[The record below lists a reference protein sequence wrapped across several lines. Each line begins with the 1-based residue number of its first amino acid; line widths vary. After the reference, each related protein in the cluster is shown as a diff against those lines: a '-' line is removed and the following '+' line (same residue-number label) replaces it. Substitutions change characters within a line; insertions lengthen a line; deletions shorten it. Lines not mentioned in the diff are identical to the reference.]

1 MSDVAFDRENLLQ
14 IIAKKDEFIARL
26 QEQLKLALLRQF
38 GRKADTYIPLEQGC
52 LFESSE
58 LDACL
63 SGESVVEATPE
74 TIEVPAHERNKSRGK
89 REPLPSCLSREE
101 RTYELPAAD
110 LVGPEGEIF
119 EKIGEEVSEQLEI
132 IPADIKVIRHI
143 RFKYAVR
150 TREELGVKI
159 APMPPQMLPK
169 SLAASGLLAHMVQA
183 KFEHHLPL
191 YRQESIWADLGVE
204 IPRSSM
210 SRWTNDL
217 GEKLQPLISR
227 LLLAIKQ
234 TGYIHADETPV
245 TVIEDPHK
253 KAGKLSHTGRI
264 WVYLNE
270 SIGAFYD
277 YRHSREGKH
286 PREVLEGFEGYLQ
299 VDGYSAYDALCSDK
313 IIQVGCMAHIRR
325 KFTDVQKL
333 GGKKYKTP
341 VADYVVE
348 QIRRLYELESKMKK
362 VGLSP
367 EDVFRERQEKAKP
380 ILESLHEYLKETRP
394 KAPPKGKLGEA
405 LGYALNH
412 WGVTLNYLEDGRLD
426 IDNNAAERAIKPFAV
441 GRKNWL
447 FSHQSHGA
455 EASANLYSL
464 VQSAKLQ
471 GLNVF
476 RYLKAVFEAFP
487 TAATEEELDAL
498 LPHRLA
504 KANPELKKSQDP
516 EPD

>member
-1 MSDVAFDRENLLQ
+1 MSYVDLDPDNLLQ
-14 IIAKKDEFIARL
+14 IIAEKDAFIAQL
-26 QEQLKLALLRQF
+26 QEQLKLAMLYRF
-38 GRKADTYIPLEQGC
+38 GRRADTYVNPDQGC
-52 LFESSE
+52 LFEASE

-63 SGESVVEATPE
+63 SGERISEAPSE
-74 TIEVPAHERNKSRGK
+74 IIEVPAHERTKSRGK
-89 REPLPSCLSREE
+89 REPLPSCLPRED
-101 RTYELPAAD
+101 RIYELSPEE
-110 LVGPEGEIF
+110 LLGPDGEVF
-119 EKIGEEVSEQLEI
+119 EKMGEEISEQLDI
-132 IPADIKVIRHI
+132 IPAEVKVIRHI
-143 RFKYAVR
+143 RYQYAVKL
-150 TREELGVKI
+150 REELGVRI
-159 APMPPQMLPK
+159 APLPPQILPK
-169 SLAASGLLAHMVQA
+169 TLAAPGLLAHMVQA

-204 IPRSSM
+204 IPRNSM

-217 GEKLQPLISR
+217 GEKLQPLADR
-227 LLLAIKQ
+227 LLLAIKE
-234 TGYIHADETPV
+234 TGYLHADETSV
-245 TVIEDPHK
+245 TVIKDPHK
-253 KAGKLSHTGRI
+253 KAEKPSHTGKM

-270 SIGAFYD
+270 AIGAFYD

-286 PREVLEGFEGYLQ
+286 PREILQGFQGYLQ
-299 VDGYSAYDALCSDK
+299 VDGYSGYDRLYEDK

-341 VADYVVE
+341 VADHVVE
-348 QIRRLYELESKMKK
+348 RIQRLYELESKMKK
-362 VGLSP
+362 AGLNPS
-367 EDVFRERQEKAKP
+367 EIFKERQEKAKP
-380 ILESLHEYLKETRP
+380 ILEKLHQYLKEVRP
-394 KAPPKGKLGEA
+394 KSPPKGKLGEA

-412 WGVTLNYLEDGRLD
+412 WDVTLNYLLDGRLD

-455 EASANLYSL
+455 EASATLYSL
-464 VQSAKLQ
+464 VQSAKYH

-487 TAATEEELDAL
+487 TAKTPEKLDAL

-504 KANPELKKSQDP
+504 KTQPELKKSQEDG
-516 EPD
+516 